1 MNPTTVSARP
11 GTPFIH
17 VVREFDAPPERVFRA
32 STDPGLVARWLGP
45 HGYEMR
51 IIEYDAR
58 TGGAYRYVHRDTS
71 GGEYG
76 FRGVFHTVVP
86 NERIIQ
92 TFEYEGAP
100 DVVSVDSSTYED
112 LGGRT
117 RLSTRTV
124 FPSVEARDT
133 ALASGMERGIVE
145 SMERLDE
152 LLRHPAPAGG
162 QVVVDISMSLDGYV
176 AAAGADLDH
185 GLGVGGE
192 VIHDWAIG
200 RRTPRDDEI
209 LGETYE
215 RTGAVV
221 MGRRTFDFID
231 GPNGWDDSIGYGVER
246 DRSETRPPV
255 FVVTHSVPAR
265 TRLGDRFRFVTDGLK
280 SALDQA
286 RAAAGP
292 SRDVVIMGGGNLAYG
307 FLRAGLV
314 DVLTIHL
321 APVVLGAGTPL
332 FPADASLRL
341 ELLGSESTDGAE
353 HLTYRVA
360 DDASD
365 PRATVSRGEG

>member
-1 MNPTTVSARP
+1 MNPTTVNAQP

-32 STDPGLVARWLGP
+32 STDPELVARWLGP

-51 IIEYDAR
+51 VIEYDAR
-58 TGGAYRYVHRDTS
+58 TGGAYRYVHIDTS
-71 GGEYG
+71 GDEYG
-76 FRGVFHTVVP
+76 FRGVFHSVVA

-92 TFEYEGAP
+92 TFEYDGTP

-117 RLSTRTV
+117 RLSTHTV

-133 ALASGMERGIVE
+133 MLASGMERGVVE

-152 LLRHPAPAGG
+152 LLRQAAPASGR
-162 QVVVDISMSLDGYV
+162 VVVDISMSLDGYV
-176 AAAGADLDH
+176 AAAGVDLEH

-221 MGRRTFDFID
+221 MGRRLFDIID
-231 GPNGWDDSIGYGVER
+231 GPKGWSDSVGYGADH
-246 DRSETRPPV
+246 DRSERQPPV

-265 TRLGDRFRFVTDGLK
+265 TRLGDRFRFVTDGLNEHAGPGTGRRRPLAGRRDHGRGDPRVRVPGGGAGRR
-280 SALDQA
+280 SDDPPRSGGAGRGDAAVPRGRLP
-286 RAAAGP
+286 AAGAAQLGVHRVRRAP
-292 SRDVVIMGGGNLAYG
+292 DVPGDQRPRIPW
-307 FLRAGLV
+307 RGL
-314 DVLTIHL
+314 T
-321 APVVLGAGTPL
+321 
-332 FPADASLRL
+332 R
-341 ELLGSESTDGAE
+341 
-353 HLTYRVA
+353 
-360 DDASD
+360 
-365 PRATVSRGEG
+365 